1 MRIYNRASPS
11 LRLPLFSRSIW
22 MNFPNKRG
30 IFASLIGKRCFIF
43 LVTQTKKEKHM
54 SIITFHPEFR
64 PALPCVFGSKD
75 YREFRATLIE
85 MDRILTVTGLEDHF
99 IATRIA
105 SFKKPLST
113 RHYQRHCKTLRLALR
128 HNLLLAITGLS
139 FRKLSQRM
147 ADSHLFQWFTHTG
160 FVDAVR
166 PVSKSTLERFEKI
179 FDADQVAELIH
190 QLNHGVATEL
200 GAQELLYQEIAL
212 RFNEIFA
219 DSTCVKANIHFPVDW
234 VLLRDAIRTLIQLIT
249 LIRQQGLRYRI
260 GDPKQFIKNINKLC
274 IEMTHTRKKKNAKK
288 MRKII
293 FRKMKILTK
302 TVKAH
307 ALNYHTLLEENWQ
320 KTEWS
325 ELETQVLLDRM
336 KNIINQIDP
345 AIEQAHERIIGER
358 RVANGKKI
366 LSLYQQD
373 LHVLVRGKAGAEV
386 EFGNGLYLA
395 EQMNG
400 LIVDWDFM
408 KDQPTADCKI
418 VEPSL
423 TRLKEQYGPTQ
434 SYTGD
439 RGFDAAANDLV
450 LEELGVINGI
460 CPRSV
465 PALREKLE
473 DERFCL
479 LQTRRGAT
487 EGRIGIFKNAY
498 LGSPL
503 RSQGYE
509 HRKIRI
515 TWCVLGH
522 NLWKLATMAAQ
533 KRAELAA
540 EALAEAA

>member
-1 MRIYNRASPS
+1 M
-11 LRLPLFSRSIW
+11 
-22 MNFPNKRG
+22 G
-30 IFASLIGKRCFIF
+30 IIHF
-43 LVTQTKKEKHM
+43 Q
-54 SIITFHPEFR
+54 PEFR
-64 PALPCVFGSKD
+64 PALPCIFGSKD
-75 YREFRATLIE
+75 YLEFRATLIE
-85 MDRILTVTGLEDHF
+85 TDRILTVTGLEDRF

-105 SFKKPLST
+105 SYKKPLSAK
-113 RHYQRHCKTLRLALR
+113 HYQRHCKTLRLALR
-128 HNLLLAITGLS
+128 HNILLAITGLS

-179 FDADQVAELIH
+179 FDADQVTELIH
-190 QLNHGVATEL
+190 QLNCGVASER
-200 GAQELLYQEIAL
+200 GAQELLYQEMAL
-212 RFNEIFA
+212 RFDEIFA

-234 VLLRDAIRTLIQLIT
+234 VLLRDATRTLVQSIT
-249 LIRQQGLRYRI
+249 LIRQQGLRHRI
-260 GDPKQFIKNINKLC
+260 GDPKQFIKNMNKLC
-274 IEMTHTRKKKNAKK
+274 IEMTHTRKKKGAKK
-288 MRKII
+288 MRKMIL
-293 FRKMKILTK
+293 RRMKRLMK
-302 TVKAH
+302 TVKSH
-307 ALNYHTLLEENWQ
+307 AEKSHTLLKENWQ
-320 KTEWS
+320 ETEWS
-325 ELETQVLLDRM
+325 ELETQVMLDRM
-336 KNIINQIDP
+336 KNIMDQVDP

-358 RVANGKKI
+358 RVANDEKI

-373 LHVLVRGKAGAEV
+373 IHVIVRGKSGAEV

-408 KDQPTADCKI
+408 KDQPEVDCKI

-423 TRLKEQYGPTQ
+423 TRIQKQYGPTQ

-439 RGFDAAANDLV
+439 RGFDAAANNLV
-450 LEELGVINGI
+450 IEQLGIINGI

-473 DERFCL
+473 DKEFCL

-503 RSQGYE
+503 RAQGYE

-522 NLWKLATMAAQ
+522 NLWKLATLAAQ
-533 KRAELAA
+533 KRAELEA
-540 EALAEAA
+540 EALAAAA